1 MATFAQI
8 LGALFILAAFTL
20 TQRAVITPRSLTALL
35 LNLAGSAILAVV
47 ALVGS
52 QWGFLI
58 LNTVWFVVAAWGMIG
73 LIKVRTRAT
82 TDLAG

>member
-8 LGALFILAAFTL
+8 LGALLILAAFTL
-20 TQRAVITPRSLTALL
+20 TQRGVVTPRSLMALL

-47 ALVGS
+47 ALGGL

-58 LNTVWFVVAAWGMIG
+58 LNTVWFIVAAWGMIG
-73 LIKVRTRAT
+73 WIKTRRA
-82 TDLAG
+82 APAAS

>member
-8 LGALFILAAFTL
+8 LGALLILAAFTL
-20 TQRAVITPRSLTALL
+20 TQRGVVTPRSLTALL

-47 ALVGS
+47 ALGGL

-58 LNTVWFVVAAWGMIG
+58 LNTVWFIVAAWGMIG
-73 LIKVRTRAT
+73 WIKTRRA
-82 TDLAG
+82 APAVP